1 MIVYST
7 IGGFFFLLSVFVG
20 LVQFLKDLIS
30 GNVVIKNNEVI
41 FELDSMYQFLI
52 LGNVD
57 KRKLFVQRLQ
67 VSIPNIR

>member
-7 IGGFFFLLSVFVG
+7 IGDSFFLLSLFTG